1 MPALVSRKVDDVLIL
16 GFSDGKIL
24 DETAMRAVSDAL
36 LAAANESKKDD
47 RILLSFQ
54 GVGFMSSS
62 MIGKLV
68 AFMKKCKSTGARLK
82 LCSISPAIME
92 IFKITKLNKT
102 FDICK
107 DEKTAIEEFSKK
119 SWFRG

>member
-1 MPALVSRKVDDVLIL
+1 MPSLVSQKVDDVLVL

-24 DETAMRAVSDAL
+24 DEAAMRAVSNEL
-36 LAAANESKKDD
+36 ITAATEANKDD
-47 RILLSFQ
+47 KILLSFQ

-68 AFMKKCKSTGARLK
+68 LFLKKCKQSGAKLK
-82 LCSISPAIME
+82 LCSISPEIME

-102 FDICK
+102 FDIRK
-107 DEKTAIEEFSKK
+107 DEKTAIESFSKK
-119 SWFRG
+119 GWFG